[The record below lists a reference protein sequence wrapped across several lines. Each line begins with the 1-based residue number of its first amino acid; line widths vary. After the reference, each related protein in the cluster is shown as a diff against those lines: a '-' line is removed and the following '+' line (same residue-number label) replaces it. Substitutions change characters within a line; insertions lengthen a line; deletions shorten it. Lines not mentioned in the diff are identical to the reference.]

1 MWGPNVWILHHHHQ
15 IEKKTCTSENVW
27 PFYFT
32 LVILLIFSVINIKI
46 TCATGVSFWLK
57 VKDMPINSKSS
68 EGGSISKALH
78 RLGISHYEKLSDEM
92 DNDRFISF
100 RTLSNLPKLN
110 LQDLNCVVS
119 DVLKDGFTIYQWCF
133 WFFMQNKIFL
143 FPTVLLNHFTSFPWP
158 N

>member
-1 MWGPNVWILHHHHQ
+1 MHYFKGSAMTGCIMWGPNVCILHHHHQ
-15 IEKKTCTSENVW
+15 IEKRTRTSENQMCD
-27 PFYFT
+27 
-32 LVILLIFSVINIKI
+32 LSISHLLLLIFSVINIKI

-78 RLGISHYEKLSDEM
+78 RLGISYYEKLSDEM

-100 RTLSNLPKLN
+100 RTLSNLPNLN

-119 DVLKDGFTIYQWCF
+119 DSLKDGFTIY
-133 WFFMQNKIFL
+133 
-143 FPTVLLNHFTSFPWP
+143 
-158 N
+158 